1 MVQIESGGR
10 MNIWSIVVAV
20 LYTLSLG
27 VDLAKHGQQRTGKYN
42 FWASLLAFGIIVFC
56 LYMGGFFK

>member
-1 MVQIESGGR
+1 MVQVERGGR
-10 MNIWSIVVAV
+10 MNIWSIVIIV

-27 VDLAKHGQQRTGKYN
+27 VDLAKHGQQGKYN
-42 FWASLLAFGIIVFC
+42 FWASLLSYGIIMFC

>member
-1 MVQIESGGR
+1 MVQIRKCER
-10 MNIWSIVVAV
+10 MNIWSIVVIV

-27 VDLAKHGQQRTGKYN
+27 VTLAKHGQQSKYN
-42 FWASLLAFGIIVFC
+42 FWASLLSFGIIMFC

>member
-1 MVQIESGGR
+1 
-10 MNIWSIVVAV
+10 MNIWSIVVIV

-27 VDLAKHGQQRTGKYN
+27 IELAKHGQKRTGEHN
-42 FWASLLAFGIIVFC
+42 FWTGLLSIGIIMFC

>member
-1 MVQIESGGR
+1 
-10 MNIWSIVVAV
+10 MNIWSIVVIV

-27 VDLAKHGQQRTGKYN
+27 VDLAKHGQKRSGEYN
-42 FWASLLAFGIIVFC
+42 FWVSLLSFGIIMFC

>member
-1 MVQIESGGR
+1 
-10 MNIWSIVVAV
+10 MNIWSIVVIV

-27 VDLAKHGQQRTGKYN
+27 VTLAKHGQQSKYN
-42 FWASLLAFGIIVFC
+42 FWASLLSFGIIMFC